1 MAGRGARP
9 VAFRLVSGFWRD
21 PDLSKLLSLFRE
33 DEMLQAAHR
42 GRPTLR
48 PVHIWLLSNVPLDE
62 LPPDEVL
69 SVSQILNCP
78 DDIKPWVW
86 LDILAYADSRREAP
100 GIVTSRDIVERFE
113 CDNDTARKYLARLV
127 SHADWQ
133 RIEAIEPRRAG
144 KPAMTIAPNSKNN
157 Q

>member
-1 MAGRGARP
+1 M
-9 VAFRLVSGFWRD
+9 
-21 PDLSKLLSLFRE
+21 
-33 DEMLQAAHR
+33 
-42 GRPTLR
+42 
-48 PVHIWLLSNVPLDE
+48 
-62 LPPDEVL
+62 L

-133 RIEAIEPRRAG
+133 RIEAIEPRRR
-144 KPAMTIAPNSKNN
+144 
-157 Q
+157 